1 MKQTNIK
8 KVKIG
13 EFFRL
18 ENSENSPLWKR
29 SEYCQPYK
37 KFICYKKDDV
47 SQFLM
52 LESCKIVFI

>member
-1 MKQTNIK
+1 MKQTTIK
-8 KVKIG
+8 KVKLG

-37 KFICYKKDDV
+37 KYVCYQKEDV
-47 SQFLM
+47 SCFLM
-52 LESCKIVFI
+52 LESSKIVFI